1 MNSQL
6 IILIILTVAQEG
18 AARKQHARAGS
29 LWAQQEVASSRTV
42 M

>member
-1 MNSQL
+1 MNPKL
-6 IILIILTVAQEG
+6 INLIILTVAQEG
-18 AARKQHARAGS
+18 AAQKQHARAGS